1 MINTKKCRADF
12 LALLNNLVNESSCK
26 EIGTQICSLKK
37 YLKEEYYYGKDLPE
51 ISFELVDNIIEDLD
65 YIANLY
71 NRFILSKEFGLE
83 DDIRKN
89 RYNLI
94 NTAFGFVKKYR
105 LNSSLVNIN
114 YHLTDLLSVLNA
126 YINYFCETDIIK
138 ALKCG
143 LDIFFKERKD
153 ILEVPKINIDGK
165 IDDDFINLLSDI
177 GTKYSAD
184 VIEKYLIKGLMSNL
198 VFETKDE
205 KDIDT
210 KNLLTI
216 IMQIRDE
223 NVRRIYG

>member
-26 EIGTQICSLKK
+26 EIGAQIFSLKK

-51 ISFELVDNIIEDLD
+51 ISFELVDNISEDLD

-83 DDIRKN
+83 DDIRKD

-94 NTAFGFVKKYR
+94 NTASGFVKKYR
-105 LNSSLVNIN
+105 LNSLLVDIN

-126 YINYFCETDIIK
+126 YINYFGETDVIK

-165 IDDDFINLLSDI
+165 IDDDFINLISDI

-198 VFETKDE
+198 VFETKDA

-210 KNLLTI
+210 RNLLTI

>member
-12 LALLNNLVNESSCK
+12 LALLNNLVNEGSCK
-26 EIGTQICSLKK
+26 EIGAQIFSLKK

-51 ISFELVDNIIEDLD
+51 ISFELVDNISEDLD

-83 DDIRKN
+83 DDIRKD

-126 YINYFCETDIIK
+126 YINYFGETDVIK

-165 IDDDFINLLSDI
+165 IDDDFINLISDV

-210 KNLLTI
+210 QNLLTV

>member
-26 EIGTQICSLKK
+26 EIGAQIFSLKK

-51 ISFELVDNIIEDLD
+51 ISIELVDNISEDLD

-83 DDIRKN
+83 DDIRKD

-94 NTAFGFVKKYR
+94 NTASGFVKKYR
-105 LNSSLVNIN
+105 LNSSLVDIN

-126 YINYFCETDIIK
+126 YINYFGETDVIK

-223 NVRRIYG
+223 NVRRI